1 MTTSDAKRAYDFLT
15 IGSTVEVKNT
25 SSTKK
30 TDVGN
35 GLEVWQ
41 ESWDQWKQRSAVK

>member
-1 MTTSDAKRAYDFLT
+1 MRFWAKPPINRLDFVMRV
-15 IGSTVEVKNT
+15 VEQLDQQGWPN
-25 SSTKK
+25 K

-41 ESWDQWKQRSAVK
+41 ESWQQWQQRQC